1 MSKSLFYR
9 ILEATTFLANQAWH
23 YLIIKLATELTIITK
38 KSLHFHALLGTYG
51 NFFAYFLLLF
61 SRTKNKKTKFSS
73 SKKKYFKHL
82 QFNDKLKLSDCEI
95 VY

>member
-23 YLIIKLATELTIITK
+23 HLIIKLATELTIITK
-38 KSLHFHALLGTYG
+38 KGLHFHALLGTYG

-61 SRTKNKKTKFSS
+61 SRTKKTSFSHHLKKVFQTFAI
-73 SKKKYFKHL
+73 
-82 QFNDKLKLSDCEI
+82 Q
-95 VY
+95 